1 MINAVDEV
9 NKGTMRAAVP
19 VYTNFSGLGAP
30 EQVALA
36 SIAERVEGG
45 RILDLGVGGGRTVPH
60 LVALSE
66 HYIGVDYVRDMVDA
80 CAARYPG
87 VRFEHADAR
96 YMPQFADASFDLI
109 VFAWAGICMV
119 DHPGRLQILKEIR
132 RLLKPGG
139 FFVFST
145 YNQNSADHHQSFE
158 FPEFTFSLNP
168 LKLTRRALGFAR
180 STVARLRNRARL
192 RRFEVRGDE
201 YSIVNDRCHD
211 YATLLYYI
219 ALPNQRRQLAQA
231 GFVKPPAVY
240 DGSGRPVETDT
251 PDSSITFVVES

>member
-1 MINAVDEV
+1 
-9 NKGTMRAAVP
+9 MRAAVP
-19 VYTNFSGLGAP
+19 VYTTFDGLGAP

-36 SIAERVEGG
+36 SIAGRVEGG
-45 RILDLGVGGGRTVPH
+45 RILDIGVGGGRTVPH

-66 HYIGVDYVRDMVDA
+66 NYIGVDYVQGMVEA
-80 CAARYPG
+80 CGRRYPG

-96 YMPQFADASFDLI
+96 SMPQFADASFDLI

-119 DHPGRLQILKEIR
+119 DHAGRLAILAEIR

-145 YNQNSADHHQSFE
+145 YNQNSADHHQRFE
-158 FPEFTFSLNP
+158 FPDFALSLNP
-168 LKLTRRALGFAR
+168 LRSLRRLLGFAR
-180 STVARLRNRARL
+180 STVVRYRNRLRL
-192 RRFEVRGDE
+192 RRFEIRGAE

-219 ALPNQRRQLAQA
+219 TLHNQRRQLQRA
-231 GFVKPPAVY
+231 GFDKPPMIY

-251 PDSSITFVVES
+251 PDSSITFVIEG